1 MITIELPDGE
11 QVDIDTDDEARAVE
25 AARRYW
31 RSKPKRQEEQQPEQ
45 SALMSGLEYAGN
57 LGMEVLSGAGR
68 GLVGGAEYI
77 LGLDPESQRRDAMWR
92 EKLTGI
98 KSTVKVPSLASDVL
112 PQKGEFAG
120 EGLATDIAAMAGEYA
135 APAGALGRVVGKA
148 PAIAEAVTGALSGV
162 GAAVGGE
169 VGESIGGETGRTVGE
184 IAGGMIA
191 PMSMDNYI
199 RTKAL
204 PELKGQIKDKA
215 AIKALG
221 DAAPTSENLKNVGRG
236 IYKEIDDLGGFYSAD
251 QLSKLSKTLEDDMTD
266 FGISKG
272 GNPRAFAIM
281 SEIMEE
287 TTKNQT
293 LKGLDNLRKRAGNLS
308 RSADGAEKEAGRRM
322 ASIVDDFLD
331 SNTPKSFKTGKEV
344 KGVSDKYKDARK
356 VWRQAKKAELIEDAL
371 KNASRAASGVQS
383 GTKNEFK
390 ALLKNKRTRNIW
402 SKKEESAME
411 AIIQGDFAE
420 NAARHLGRF
429 GFPLDQARNFLGS
442 QLGMVSGVG
451 GGALTL
457 GGPGAVAGF
466 VVVPTIGTVSR
477 FLSEKMTRDK
487 SKMLKALIT
496 AGDNGVDITKAYLKN
511 TNKSEQSVEDLAQLL
526 AKESINKGKIKSFA
540 DNLGPDKKK
549 LVRDALFF
557 SSMPQLIQQRES
569 EEQQ

>member
-199 RTKAL
+199 PSIALTGSLFAKPPNVVVFLVDDMGWGDLGCYGHPIIKSPNLDKFATEGVRFTQCYSACGVCSPSRASILTGRTPYRNGVWRWL
-204 PELKGQIKDKA
+204 PVSWGRSRRWRPANIS
-215 AIKALG
+215 
-221 DAAPTSENLKNVGRG
+221 APTTAPFSC
-236 IYKEIDDLGGFYSAD
+236 A
-251 QLSKLSKTLEDDMTD
+251 
-266 FGISKG
+266 
-272 GNPRAFAIM
+272 
-281 SEIMEE
+281 
-287 TTKNQT
+287 
-293 LKGLDNLRKRAGNLS
+293 
-308 RSADGAEKEAGRRM
+308 
-322 ASIVDDFLD
+322 
-331 SNTPKSFKTGKEV
+331 TG
-344 KGVSDKYKDARK
+344 
-356 VWRQAKKAELIEDAL
+356 
-371 KNASRAASGVQS
+371 
-383 GTKNEFK
+383 
-390 ALLKNKRTRNIW
+390 
-402 SKKEESAME
+402 
-411 AIIQGDFAE
+411 
-420 NAARHLGRF
+420 
-429 GFPLDQARNFLGS
+429 
-442 QLGMVSGVG
+442 
-451 GGALTL
+451 
-457 GGPGAVAGF
+457 VA
-466 VVVPTIGTVSR
+466 
-477 FLSEKMTRDK
+477 
-487 SKMLKALIT
+487 
-496 AGDNGVDITKAYLKN
+496 
-511 TNKSEQSVEDLAQLL
+511 
-526 AKESINKGKIKSFA
+526 
-540 DNLGPDKKK
+540 
-549 LVRDALFF
+549 
-557 SSMPQLIQQRES
+557 
-569 EEQQ
+569 